1 MNELPPW
8 FKCIPDCIVMSSTT
22 LSFKAIQSMIQIF
35 LYEEKY
41 KIYTLLKEL
50 ILKENDSKYTL

>member
-1 MNELPPW
+1 
-8 FKCIPDCIVMSSTT
+8 
-22 LSFKAIQSMIQIF
+22 MIQIF

-41 KIYTLLKEL
+41 KIYALLKEL